1 MAESG
6 AGITTGT
13 DLYFHTWTH
22 TVSGNTRHDQIVKI
36 GRAFEATY
44 SAITASTSI
53 ATSADHMFVLQA
65 DADSDVW
72 LDRVVIWQSVNAGSA
87 ARGDFALYRVSTAGT
102 GGTTVTARPL
112 DAADTD
118 PFGGSAFTLPSS
130 KGTEGNL
137 LWRSVLNV
145 VAAVP
150 NADPIDTSHDPT
162 WKALVIPN
170 GVAN

>member
-44 SAITASTSI
+44 CGIGTGSV
-53 ATSADHMFVLQA
+53 ATTADHVFVLHAGA
-65 DADSDVW
+65 DYDVW
-72 LDRVVIWQSVNAGSA
+72 LDNIVIAQGGLAAAAGRA
-87 ARGDFALYRVSTAGT
+87 IFGLYRVSTAGT
-102 GGTTVTARPL
+102 GGGAVTARPL

-118 PFGGSAFTLPSS
+118 PFGGSMFTIPSS

-137 LWRSVLNV
+137 LWRRSLWL
-145 VAAVP
+145 VASAPYV
-150 NADPIDTSHDPT
+150 DRI
-162 WKALVIPN
+162 
-170 GVAN
+170 

>member
-44 SAITASTSI
+44 SAIASGISV
-53 ATSADHMFVLQA
+53 ATTADHVLVLHA

-72 LDRVVIWQSVNAGSA
+72 LDRIHIVQGGYSA
-87 ARGDFALYRVSTAGT
+87 AANRAIFGLYRVSTAGT
-102 GGTTVTARPL
+102 GGCA
-112 DAADTD
+112 
-118 PFGGSAFTLPSS
+118 
-130 KGTEGNL
+130 
-137 LWRSVLNV
+137 
-145 VAAVP
+145 
-150 NADPIDTSHDPT
+150 I
-162 WKALVIPN
+162 
-170 GVAN
+170 